1 MNRLEFIKKIG
12 VVGVGIPILL
22 SFKSF
27 SVVKQQVIYPPLD
40 SHFETFDHELFEMV
54 KKLDKDYEGI
64 EPDGTDIASA
74 ILPDGTYLY
83 IDNSSKSNGY
93 YYMKEIPPYSYFTVA
108 KSYDKRGYIT
118 KKGLLG
124 VPLNWK
130 KGKWYYFN
138 SNRQLEKIVDYD
150 APFKFTF
157 EEVEAFC
164 LSKGMKLR
172 RGYRSGGALIQ
183 RIYVPEASYNCWKI
197 IYRESLMYDEYC
209 LDLQTGEILSY
220 RQYKYQG

>member
-27 SVVKQQVIYPPLD
+27 SVVKQQVMYPPLD
-40 SHFETFDHELFEMV
+40 GRFETFDHKLFEMV

-64 EPDGTDIASA
+64 EPDGADIVSA
-74 ILPDGTYLY
+74 IFPDGTHFY
-83 IDNSSKSNGY
+83 ISNAKIKGY
-93 YYMKEIPPYSYFTVA
+93 YYIEETPPYSYFTVA

-118 KKGLLG
+118 EKGLLG

-172 RGYRSGGALIQ
+172 RGYRSGGARIQ
-183 RIYVPEASYNCWKI
+183 RVYVPGASYNCWRI
-197 IYRESLMYDEYC
+197 TYQRNLLIEIYR

-220 RQYKYQG
+220 QEDPIQM

>member
-40 SHFETFDHELFEMV
+40 GRFETFDHELFEMV
-54 KKLDKDYEGI
+54 KKFDKNYQERLGRGDNVV
-64 EPDGTDIASA
+64 IAD
-74 ILPDGTYLY
+74 LPDGTHIY
-83 IDNSSKSNGY
+83 IGDYSITDNFY
-93 YYMKEIPPYSYFTVA
+93 YVNITYPYSYFTVA

-118 KKGLLG
+118 EKGLLG
-124 VPLNWK
+124 VPLDWE

-172 RGYRSGGALIQ
+172 RGYRSGGARIQ
-183 RIYVPEASYNCWKI
+183 RVYVPGASYNCWRI
-197 IYRESLMYDEYC
+197 TYQRNLLIEIYR

-220 RQYKYQG
+220 QEDPIQM